1 MLGLLG
7 STKPAVNINE
17 SFLLTPM
24 IPRIMSIAKHF
35 LWAWK
40 QDLAIP
46 SEISVFFGECL

>member
-24 IPRIMSIAKHF
+24 IPRI
-35 LWAWK
+35 
-40 QDLAIP
+40 DLLL
-46 SEISVFFGECL
+46 ISDANDLD